1 MKALCRIFTP
11 QVTSILYITLLVAPV
26 VAAPHEAMCELFV
39 FNQFRLQYT
48 IGVCTVVF
56 MNIFGRA
63 WTTQRYLVFPG
74 FTVFLMSFIIT
85 FLRIAPV

>member
-1 MKALCRIFTP
+1 M
-11 QVTSILYITLLVAPV
+11 LVAPV

-39 FNQFRLQYT
+39 FNQFRLEYT

-74 FTVFLMSFIIT
+74 FTVF
-85 FLRIAPV
+85 